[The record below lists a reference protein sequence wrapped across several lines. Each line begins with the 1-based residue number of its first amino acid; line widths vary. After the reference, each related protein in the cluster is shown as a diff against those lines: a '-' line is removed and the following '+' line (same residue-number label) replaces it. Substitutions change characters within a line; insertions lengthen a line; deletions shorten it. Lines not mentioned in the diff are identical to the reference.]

1 MPYSAEVVRYARAE
15 LARQKEELESRQRS
29 RLQEAYVAVPRLR
42 EIDNLLRR
50 NMAYAAMAAFSGDG
64 EGNAAMEQARQEN
77 LALQQERQALVDA
90 HFAPDWLDE
99 SPLCPTC
106 GGSGY
111 LGSNMCRCLHK
122 ICSTEQRKSLR
133 RLCTGYER
141 FENFNLEYYSDRI
154 DREFG
159 ASHRQIMQRTFE
171 RCRQYAENFRLG
183 APNLLFNGGTGLGK
197 TFLSACI
204 AEVLTDKGY
213 SVAYES
219 APQLFAKLEKNRF
232 NPSEETRKEV
242 ESYMNCDLLIIDD
255 LGTEMPSSFVT
266 AALYSLL
273 NDRLLENKSMLIST
287 NLIAEELA
295 ERYSGQ
301 IASRLQGNFKVMTF
315 VGEDVRILKNRG
327 Y

>member
-15 LARQKEELESRQRS
+15 LARRKEERESRQRG
-29 RLQEAYVAVPRLR
+29 RLQEAYVTVPRLK

-50 NMAYAAMAAFSGDG
+50 NMTYAAVAAFSGDG
-64 EGNAAMEQARQEN
+64 EGSAAMEQARQEN
-77 LALQQERQALVDA
+77 QRLQQERQALVEA
-90 HFAPDWLDE
+90 HFAPGWLDDG
-99 SPLCPTC
+99 PLCERC

-111 LGSNMCRCLHK
+111 LGSSMCRCLHQ
-122 ICSTEQRKSLR
+122 ICATEQRKSLR
-133 RLCTGYER
+133 RLCTGYEK

-171 RCRQYAENFRLG
+171 RCRQYAESFRLG

-213 SVAYES
+213 SVVYES
-219 APQLFAKLEKNRF
+219 APQLFAKLERNRF
-232 NPSEETRKEV
+232 SPTEESRLEA
-242 ESYMNCDLLIIDD
+242 ESYVNCDFLIIDD
-255 LGTEMPSSFVT
+255 LGTEMASGFVT

-273 NDRLLENKSMLIST
+273 NDRLLDNKSMLIST
-287 NLIAEELA
+287 NLIAEEMA

-315 VGEDVRILKNRG
+315 VGEDVRIRKNRG